1 MLQVAI
7 HLALTASET
16 MKPRLLR
23 ILGLLRTPAAI
34 VFGTMLLASS
44 ALAQTRPAAPESPYG
59 GTTVEEI
66 IARVNDQII
75 TRSDYDRS
83 MKEMDAESRQQGKSM
98 QEISESHRDLLRSLI
113 DQQLWLS
120 KGKELGITGETELVN
135 KLNDIR
141 KQYNLD
147 TLEDLEKEAQQQ
159 GVSFEDFK
167 ANIRNGVITQLVM
180 RQQVGAKINITPGE
194 SERYYEEHKQEYAQ
208 PESVRLSE
216 ILVAIPNAPA
226 GASQADQDALLAT
239 AKSKADNIEAKLQAG
254 GQFDQL
260 ARSFSDGS
268 TAASGGDL
276 GQYQRGALA
285 KVLED
290 KTFVLKS
297 GQFTEPIRTK
307 QGYVILKVVQ
317 HTEGGAPPYKQVQDQ
332 VTDALFM
339 KQMEPAIRD
348 YLDKM
353 RNEAAIFIKPGYED
367 TAATPAELKS
377 SITFS
382 AYTPPAPKKKR
393 KVVRTRFRET
403 THTFRQKS
411 KPAGDEAAAAP
422 ATPAPAEKGKKKRKK
437 GEQPVNLA
445 TMKAGKKEKI
455 RFGQAPTETLPAAA
469 GETKT
474 EDAGAGTAVAAN
486 TPPEPVNPLEDTAKP
501 AKIRFADRAKVAKK
515 SKTKGPQVDK
525 LAPEPPDAAEVA
537 DRQTQS
543 APHGL
548 AGDTAT
554 KKKKK
559 ATTVQPKTRM
569 TKKKTDDTQTPA
581 QAPLANAPAPA
592 PQPATPDQ
600 TK

>member
-1 MLQVAI
+1 
-7 HLALTASET
+7 
-16 MKPRLLR
+16 
-23 ILGLLRTPAAI
+23 
-34 VFGTMLLASS
+34 
-44 ALAQTRPAAPESPYG
+44 
-59 GTTVEEI
+59 
-66 IARVNDQII
+66 
-75 TRSDYDRS
+75 
-83 MKEMDAESRQQGKSM
+83 M
-98 QEISESHRDLLRSLI
+98 QEISESHRDLLRGLI

-167 ANIRNGVITQLVM
+167 ANIRNGIITQLVM

-194 SERYYEEHKQEYAQ
+194 SERYYEEHKQEYAL

-226 GASQADQDALLAT
+226 GASQADQDALLAA

-339 KQMEPAIRD
+339 KQMEPGHPRIPRQD
-348 YLDKM
+348 
-353 RNEAAIFIKPGYED
+353 
-367 TAATPAELKS
+367 AERGCHL
-377 SITFS
+377 
-382 AYTPPAPKKKR
+382 
-393 KVVRTRFRET
+393 
-403 THTFRQKS
+403 H
-411 KPAGDEAAAAP
+411 
-422 ATPAPAEKGKKKRKK
+422 
-437 GEQPVNLA
+437 
-445 TMKAGKKEKI
+445 
-455 RFGQAPTETLPAAA
+455 QARL
-469 GETKT
+469 
-474 EDAGAGTAVAAN
+474 
-486 TPPEPVNPLEDTAKP
+486 
-501 AKIRFADRAKVAKK
+501 
-515 SKTKGPQVDK
+515 
-525 LAPEPPDAAEVA
+525 
-537 DRQTQS
+537 
-543 APHGL
+543 
-548 AGDTAT
+548 
-554 KKKKK
+554 
-559 ATTVQPKTRM
+559 
-569 TKKKTDDTQTPA
+569 
-581 QAPLANAPAPA
+581 
-592 PQPATPDQ
+592 
-600 TK
+600 